1 MSCGLGI
8 IPPLFTL
15 STLHTMLTRRYR
27 YCELQM
33 TDRNKI
39 PAFSKLPWLLV
50 RTPGFN
56 ELGGGE
62 E

>member
-1 MSCGLGI
+1 MMRCGLGI

-15 STLHTMLTRRYR
+15 HTMLTHCCR

-50 RTPGFN
+50 RP
-56 ELGGGE
+56 LRGGAGAGVDN
-62 E
+62 